1 MSEFLSR
8 EEIKIEENSV
18 RSVITPKRHSDSI
31 LLEEYLVETKPQFDP
46 HTAMLWINHVT
57 ITEIANTHTLYTHL
71 CQMHSLNKYVSR
83 KYVSRKIDIY
93 IQLLHNA
100 LPSNNGKK
108 SAFLDEIRILSDKQ
122 EKTLSNIEK
131 SIPDS
136 FPPILTPTL
145 LPIKY
150 PPVYQLHPNFITPI
164 AISSNDMRPE
174 EFEKLKNTFFCKA
187 TALNKY
193 LVQKK

>member
-8 EEIKIEENSV
+8 EEIKIEENAV
-18 RSVITPKRHSDSI
+18 RSVITPKRYSDNI
-31 LLEEYLVETKPQFDP
+31 LFEEDLIETKPQFDP
-46 HTAMLWINHVT
+46 HKAMLWINHVT
-57 ITEIANTHTLYTHL
+57 ITEIANTPTLYTHL
-71 CQMHSLNKYVSR
+71 CQMHYLNKYVSR
-83 KYVSRKIDIY
+83 RIDTY
-93 IQLLHNA
+93 IQLLHDF

-108 SAFLDEIRILSDKQ
+108 PAFLDEIRILSDKQ

-150 PPVYQLHPNFITPI
+150 PPVYQLHPDFITPI
-164 AISSNDMRPE
+164 SISSNGMRPE

-187 TALNKY
+187 TALKKY